1 MANKYEYVADK
12 YCLWRK
18 LPSKDIYVQHR
29 QGWRDGRGGALT
41 LTLTLGLAKL
51 VG

>member
-18 LPSKDIYVQHR
+18 LPSKDIYVQR
-29 QGWRDGRGGALT
+29 GRRDGRGGALT
-41 LTLTLGLAKL
+41 LTLTLAVAKL

>member
-29 QGWRDGRGGALT
+29 QGRRDGWGGALT
-41 LTLTLGLAKL
+41 LTLAVAKL